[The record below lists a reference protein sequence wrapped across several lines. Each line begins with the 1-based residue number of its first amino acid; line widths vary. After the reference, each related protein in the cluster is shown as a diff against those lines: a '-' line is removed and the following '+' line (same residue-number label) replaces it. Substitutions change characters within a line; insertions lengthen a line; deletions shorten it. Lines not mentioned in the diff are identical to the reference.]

1 MRAVSDRLAFG
12 ARRLVSPRHRRWHA
26 TLRSCQLDPAVLPD
40 PLPAPGPRDF
50 IICGSPRTG
59 TALLAA
65 QMFQPPSIVTV
76 MEPWD
81 GLRLPPATL
90 FDSLR
95 TEVDSGVLRRGRLD
109 VRALR
114 DRGEVCWVGEG
125 HQEVHLSVDADAL
138 LGVKW
143 PAFWRY
149 LGRLPATKFLVCLR
163 HPASVVASYRRA
175 GGRLAEG
182 LEYDVAFHRN
192 MNHDLLAT
200 TDDPA
205 RRRVALFD
213 HISQHVLAHLDDDN
227 VLAVR
232 YERWFQDPERLMEE
246 IAAFLDVDGKLWP
259 GPARVSRGTP
269 APPAD
274 EDVQAV
280 VRFCRTAERLGYD
293 LCAPS
298 P

>member
-1 MRAVSDRLAFG
+1 MSAESGRLMSG
-12 ARRLVSPRHRRWHA
+12 ARRLVSPRHRRWQA
-26 TLRSCQLDPAVLPD
+26 LLRSCQLDPGALPD
-40 PLPAPGPRDF
+40 PLPEPGPRDF

-65 QMFQPPSIVTV
+65 QMFQPPKIVTV

-81 GLRLPPATL
+81 GLRLPPAAL

-95 TEVDSGVLRRGRLD
+95 SEIDRGVLRRGRLD

-114 DRGEVCWVGEG
+114 DRGEVCWVREG
-125 HQEVHLSVDADAL
+125 HQEASLSVDADAL

-163 HPASVVASYRRA
+163 HPASVVASYRNA

-200 TDDPA
+200 TDDPV

-213 HISQHVLAHLDDDN
+213 HISRHVLAHLDDDN

-232 YERWFQDPERLMEE
+232 YERWFDDPERLMEE
-246 IAAFLDVDGKLWP
+246 IAAFLDVDGGLWP
-259 GPARVSRGTP
+259 GPAGIGGTS
-269 APPAD
+269 PPPPPQ
-274 EDVQAV
+274 EDVEAV
-280 VRFCRTAERLGYD
+280 ARYCRTAERLGYD
-293 LCAPS
+293 LSARPR
-298 P
+298 